1 MDLATYKL
9 SIYKIYSIIS
19 VSFGF
24 DLTLICETTTHL
36 KNLIIHREGLN

>member
-9 SIYKIYSIIS
+9 SIYKIYPIIS

-24 DLTLICETTTHL
+24 DLTLINEITIHL
-36 KNLIIHREGLN
+36 KNLIIHKEGLN